1 MSKHLVMSEQLSCLI
16 LGTNRQWNLLHSL
29 WVCILLSFF
38 QAHCTVRQRFMGRT
52 RICAGEAPIL
62 ANIESDFDE
71 LLGTEDLDKA
81 LQ

>member
-1 MSKHLVMSEQLSCLI
+1 
-16 LGTNRQWNLLHSL
+16 L
-29 WVCILLSFF
+29 WVRILLSFF
-38 QAHCTVRQRFMGRT
+38 QAHCTVRQRFMGPIRT
-52 RICAGEAPIL
+52 CAGEAPIL